1 MDQLA
6 VNYGALGV
14 IVVVLFAFA
23 KQTMDRLIADRDRAE
38 AQRDEVL
45 RDVLTKVAPV
55 LERSIE
61 AIKARDAQDNEVREV
76 LTDVRRLLEGQ

>member
-1 MDQLA
+1 VDQLA
-6 VNYGALGV
+6 INYGVAGV
-14 IVVVLFAFA
+14 MLVVLTTFA
-23 KQTMDRLIADRDRAE
+23 KQTIDRLIADRDRAE

-45 RDVLTKVAPV
+45 RDVLTKVAPAM
-55 LERSIE
+55 ERSLE